1 MSGFEKFLKDNKIQK
16 QEIAQFL
23 NVSRAFVTQLSQ
35 GTRKLPPDKMA
46 LIKANTA
53 WDCSALEAGSNSG
66 ILINANN
73 ISGNV
78 SQDNRQY
85 YSDSPDVLR
94 AEIDKLDRIIAEK
107 EERIKEKDAQIKE
120 KDAQIKEKDAQI
132 KALLE
137 ILKK

>member
-1 MSGFEKFLKDNKIQK
+1 MGDFETFLKDNKIQK

-23 NVSRAFVTQLSQ
+23 KVSRAFVTQLSQ
-35 GTRKLPPDKMA
+35 GTRKLPADKLA
-46 LIKANTA
+46 LIKSNTA
-53 WDCSALEAGSNSG
+53 WDSSALEKGGNSG
-66 ILINANN
+66 ILINAKN
-73 ISGNV
+73 ITGNV
-78 SQDNRQY
+78 NQDNRQY

-94 AEIDKLDRIIAEK
+94 AEIDKLDLIIAEK

-137 ILKK
+137 ILRK

>member
-1 MSGFEKFLKDNKIQK
+1 MISTEEFKLLLQQIKVQEKLNQS
-16 QEIAQFL
+16 EIASKL
-23 NVSRAFVTQLSQ
+23 GVKSTYLSDMANGRVPVTESVIKGLSE
-35 GTRKLPPDKMA
+35 LFH
-46 LIKANTA
+46 IKCMNQ
-53 WDCSALEAGSNSG
+53 S
-66 ILINANN
+66 

-78 SQDNRQY
+78 ISHSTVTQDNRSY

-94 AEIDKLDRIIAEK
+94 AEIDKLDRIIEEK

-132 KALLE
+132 KTLLE

>member
-1 MSGFEKFLKDNKIQK
+1 MSNFEKFLKDNGIQK

-35 GTRKLPPDKMA
+35 GTRKLPHDKMA

-85 YSDSPDVLR
+85 YSDSPDILR
-94 AEIDKLDRIIAEK
+94 SEIDKLDRIIAEK

>member
-1 MSGFEKFLKDNKIQK
+1 MGSFEKFLKDNKIQK

-53 WDCSALEAGSNSG
+53 WDCSALD
-66 ILINANN
+66 

-120 KDAQIKEKDAQI
+120 KDAQIK
-132 KALLE
+132 ALLE